1 MEEKCIV
8 CLENFVMVRTGRNR
22 TGNCIFVNT
31 VNGDEFYAEKV
42 AEISSSDE
50 KYRSNNGLIEM
61 AHTRDFDGLVRVIN
75 NNTSTFTF
83 YKIGVKLN

>member
-1 MEEKCIV
+1 MRKCI
-8 CLENFVMVRTGRNR
+8 CKKDLVMVRTGRNQ
-22 TGNCIFVNT
+22 TGNLVFVNT

-50 KYRSNNGLIEM
+50 KYRTTDGLIEM
-61 AHTRDFDGLVRVIN
+61 AHTRDFDGLVKDTN
-75 NNTSTFTF
+75 GKTSIFTF